1 MREAHIEW
9 LRGFHAAMEPWNSGA
24 YVDYTDPD
32 LVDWQ
37 QKYYG
42 ANYRRLQSVKAKWDP
57 HGFFTFPQGIV
68 GA

>member
-1 MREAHIEW
+1 
-9 LRGFHAAMEPWNSGA
+9 MEPWNSGA